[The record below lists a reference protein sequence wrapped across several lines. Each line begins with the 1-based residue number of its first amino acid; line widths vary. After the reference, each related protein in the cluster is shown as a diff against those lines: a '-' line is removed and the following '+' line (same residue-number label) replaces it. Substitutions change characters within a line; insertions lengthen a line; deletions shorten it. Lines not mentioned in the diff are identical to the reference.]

1 MTGSSGNRSAAS
13 TLWRVRDVRA
23 GLLSWVLPAAAFCGA
38 FVPAALPEAQA
49 YGYAATLAGLPA
61 HLPAAYVPASVVGL
75 LAALAARA
83 APGRPW
89 LLLVLASAD
98 AVLRTPGLL
107 LAVASYV
114 AATALRRPAP
124 LALYSALASL
134 VAVIPQPGAGLV
146 SALGGAPLFVWLPLA
161 LGLWAGARREL
172 VAGLRERA
180 WRLEREQAAR
190 TEQARA
196 LERAR
201 IAREM
206 HDVVTH
212 RVSLMV
218 LRAGALEIN
227 ATDEKTAAEAELI
240 RVTGKDALTELRA
253 VLGVLG
259 EEGGDYHPRPTLAD
273 LDGLLEQSRSAGVPV
288 ERHEEGDPGALP
300 VMVQHTAYRVVQEAL
315 TNIHKHAGRAATQVV
330 LRHLP
335 AALQVDVRNAAPPE
349 PALDLPSGGS
359 GLLGLRE
366 RVELLGGQFT
376 AGAEPDGGFLVSVR
390 LPT

>member
-1 MTGSSGNRSAAS
+1 
-13 TLWRVRDVRA
+13 
-23 GLLSWVLPAAAFCGA
+23 LSWVLPAAAFCGA
-38 FVPAALPEAQA
+38 FVPAALPDAQA
-49 YGYAATLAGLPA
+49 FGYVATLAGLPA
-61 HLPAAYVPASVVGL
+61 HLPAVGGLTAYVPAAVVGL
-75 LAALAARA
+75 LAAAAARA

-89 LLLVLASAD
+89 LLLVLALAD
-98 AVLRTPGLL
+98 AVLRAPGLL

-114 AATALRRPAP
+114 AATTLRRPAP
-124 LALYSALASL
+124 LALYAVLASL

-146 SALGGAPLFVWLPLA
+146 SALGGAPLFAWLPLA
-161 LGLWAGARREL
+161 LGLWAGARQQV

-180 WRLEREQAAR
+180 QRLEREQSAR
-190 TEQARA
+190 TEQTRA
-196 LERAR
+196 QERAR

-240 RVTGKDALTELRA
+240 RATGKDALTELRA
-253 VLGVLG
+253 VLGVLDEG
-259 EEGGDYHPRPTLAD
+259 GGDYHPRPTLAD
-273 LDGLLEQSRSAGVPV
+273 LDWLLEQSRSAGVPV
-288 ERHEEGDPGALP
+288 ERHEEGNPGALP

-335 AALQVDVRNAAPPE
+335 AELQIDVRNAAPPN
-349 PALDLPSGGS
+349 PALDLPGGGS

-366 RVELLGGQFT
+366 RVELLGGEFT
-376 AGAEPDGGFLVSVR
+376 ARAEPDGGFLVSVR

>member
-1 MTGSSGNRSAAS
+1 M
-13 TLWRVRDVRA
+13 RDVRA
-23 GLLSWVLPAAAFCGA
+23 GVLSWVLPAAAFCGA
-38 FVPAALPEAQA
+38 FVPAALPGARA
-49 YGYAATLAGLPA
+49 FGYAATLAGLPA
-61 HLPAAYVPASVVGL
+61 GGGLTAYVPAAVVGL
-75 LAALAARA
+75 LAAAAARV

-89 LLLVLASAD
+89 LLPVLALVD
-98 AVLRTPGLL
+98 AVLRAPGLL

-114 AATALRRPAP
+114 AATTLRRPAP
-124 LALYSALASL
+124 LALYAVPASL
-134 VAVIPQPGAGLV
+134 VAVIPQPGVGLV
-146 SALGGAPLFVWLPLA
+146 SALGGAPLFAWLPLA
-161 LGLWAGARREL
+161 LGLWAGARRQ
-172 VAGLRERA
+172 VVDGLRERA
-180 WRLEREQAAR
+180 RRLEREQSAR

-196 LERAR
+196 QERAR

-240 RVTGKDALTELRA
+240 RATGKDALTELRA
-253 VLGVLG
+253 VLGVLD
-259 EEGGDYHPRPTLAD
+259 EEDGDYHPRPTLAE
-273 LDGLLEQSRSAGVPV
+273 LDWLLEQSRSAGVPV

-335 AALQVDVRNAAPPE
+335 AALHIDVRNAAPPS
-349 PALDLPSGGS
+349 PALDLPGGGS

-366 RVELLGGQFT
+366 RVELLGGEFT